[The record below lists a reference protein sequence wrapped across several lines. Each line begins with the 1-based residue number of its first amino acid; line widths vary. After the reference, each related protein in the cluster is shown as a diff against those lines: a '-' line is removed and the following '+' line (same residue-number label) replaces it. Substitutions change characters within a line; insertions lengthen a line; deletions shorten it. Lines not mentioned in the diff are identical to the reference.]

1 MPIYETFSKR
11 RKRLESAGKQE
22 IYQYDDLPQPF
33 RVQVVHIWRESLG
46 QYFVPGAHS
55 AESSDLMTVSET
67 AALLRLKVSTVRAW
81 VLQRRVPFVKLG
93 GKRVFFR
100 RADLEA
106 LITASVIPAA
116 NGKQMKRAA

>member
-1 MPIYETFSKR
+1 M
-11 RKRLESAGKQE
+11 
-22 IYQYDDLPQPF
+22 
-33 RVQVVHIWRESLG
+33 
-46 QYFVPGAHS
+46 
-55 AESSDLMTVSET
+55 AESSDLLTVSET

-106 LITASVIPAA
+106 LIAASVIPAA
-116 NGKQMKRAA
+116 SEKGAA

>member
-1 MPIYETFSKR
+1 M
-11 RKRLESAGKQE
+11 
-22 IYQYDDLPQPF
+22 
-33 RVQVVHIWRESLG
+33 
-46 QYFVPGAHS
+46 
-55 AESSDLMTVSET
+55 AESSDLLTVSET

-106 LITASVIPAA
+106 LIAASVIPAA
-116 NGKQMKRAA
+116 NGKQMGRGA